1 MSSSKGPAAG
11 PLDELLPGLVAPGSS
26 PVDGAFGGSGL
37 FLCGFAP
44 ELRLIARAARTTA
57 AAVERVLR

>member
-1 MSSSKGPAAG
+1 
-11 PLDELLPGLVAPGSS
+11 
-26 PVDGAFGGSGL
+26 VDGALGGSGL